1 MEISKRDG
9 RFFIFHA
16 EEIPAEIAA
25 MMEGNNI
32 LHSLEIMQAERP
44 EIFGVFISYC
54 QEFIGNEEIIPEDWE
69 SLKADFYAYLQ
80 AILESI
86 I

>member
-1 MEISKRDG
+1 MEIMERDE

-16 EEIPAEIAA
+16 EEIPAEIAS
-25 MMEGNNI
+25 MMQGNNI
-32 LHSLEIMQAERP
+32 LQSLEIMQAERP
-44 EIFGVFISYC
+44 EIFSVFIRYC

-80 AILESI
+80 A
-86 I
+86 